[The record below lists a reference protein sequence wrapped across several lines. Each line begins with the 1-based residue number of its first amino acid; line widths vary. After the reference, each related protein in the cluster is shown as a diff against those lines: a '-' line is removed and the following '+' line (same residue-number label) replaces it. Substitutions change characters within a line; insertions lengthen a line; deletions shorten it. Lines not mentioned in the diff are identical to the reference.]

1 MTLDKDFVQQGV
13 STVKGSLIMSRLL
26 IFLQNVHRKNFL
38 KNLLLDQI
46 PQKVYKSEKDVNLQ
60 QQLTGSTTNSE
71 KEVNLDENFDEKGKL
86 NIEAKTG
93 VTIILLSKC

>member
-1 MTLDKDFVQQGV
+1 M
-13 STVKGSLIMSRLL
+13 
-26 IFLQNVHRKNFL
+26 
-38 KNLLLDQI
+38 DQI

>member
-1 MTLDKDFVQQGV
+1 MQQGV

>member
-1 MTLDKDFVQQGV
+1 MQQGV
-13 STVKGSLIMSRLL
+13 STVKGSFIMSRLL

>member
-1 MTLDKDFVQQGV
+1 MQQGV

-46 PQKVYKSEKDVNLQ
+46 PQKVCKSEKDVNLQ

>member
-1 MTLDKDFVQQGV
+1 M
-13 STVKGSLIMSRLL
+13 
-26 IFLQNVHRKNFL
+26 FLQNVHRKNFL